1 MVESSNQ
8 LNVFAGVAKKTGF
21 PDFLVQLSRRP
32 LPLPRAMEISP
43 FLQEV
48 FTETEHGAN
57 EGAPYTPQ
65 FILSIRN
72 EASYHRAR
80 AEQENSDAGTKAG
93 LLASS

>member
-1 MVESSNQ
+1 LQ
-8 LNVFAGVAKKTGF
+8 VFQKE
-21 PDFLVQLSRRP
+21 PDFRISWFNSHGGRASK
-32 LPLPRAMEISP
+32 AMEISP

-57 EGAPYTPQ
+57 EGRRMPLE

-72 EASYHRAR
+72 KASYHRAR